1 METKREL
8 FQTLVKRFGLLNRK
22 CCEVG
27 SLDITMVQSQIL
39 YEISKLTAERKR
51 MHWKHAASLV
61 RASINW
67 WIPAAST
74 TPFHVQHA
82 EKIGEAI
89 CSERHWLHHCQCGK
103 SAGFFLPQRNPHEH
117 RPANRIR

>member
-61 RASINW
+61 RASMNW

-74 TPFHVQHA
+74 STRLSMFSML
-82 EKIGEAI
+82 K
-89 CSERHWLHHCQCGK
+89 K
-103 SAGFFLPQRNPHEH
+103 
-117 RPANRIR
+117 